1 MMFVLRDRPLL
12 KIVEGAH
19 GYSELKTMSNRKN
32 NMKKTV
38 VPSDPKME
46 PAEGAPNDP
55 KKPRRAKK
63 SFSAKS
69 AYLNVVIEARF
80 DTIFP
85 HLIELNKLD
94 LTDHLIDV
102 FGEKHLNHLGLFLAH
117 GVEEHAMYCLFQNV
131 LIV

>member
-1 MMFVLRDRPLL
+1 LRYRSLL

-19 GYSELKTMSNRKN
+19 GYSELKTMHNRKN

-38 VPSDPKME
+38 VPSDSKLE
-46 PAEGAPNDP
+46 SVEGGTGE
-55 KKPRRAKK
+55 KKHRRSKK

-69 AYLNVVIEARF
+69 AYVNVVIEARF

-117 GVEEHAMYCLFQNV
+117 GVEEHAMYLAF
-131 LIV
+131 ITF